1 MAGPPPRGR
10 VVRVAPSP
18 ELARLARACGVA
30 TSYRDWSGRPVQ
42 VEDRV
47 VAAVLAALG
56 RDAERPGAELARL
69 AAARRADLL
78 PPTVATS
85 SDRSQRR
92 ALPRPADAAE
102 IVFEDGQRRPVVL
115 VGGAVVLPRGL
126 PPGWHELRVR
136 AAGGLADRWRSAVL
150 VVSPARVPAPGRPLW
165 GWSLQLYG
173 LRSATSWGMGDYA
186 DLARFAGWAG
196 AHGADLVLVNPLHAE
211 APVVPVETSPYYPG
225 SRRFPSVLSLHP
237 ESLPEYRAA
246 TAAVREQVG
255 RLRAGVAGQG
265 LVDRDAVWTAKA
277 AALELLAPADLAM
290 PPAGPL
296 RDVASFHAV
305 AEREGRDFRRWPAGV
320 RADPRRVAF
329 HGWLLAAAQ
338 TQLGAAGAAGRA
350 GGLGAGILHDL
361 AVGVDPGGA
370 DAYTLP
376 GALVADVTIGAPP
389 DSFNQQGQ
397 DWQMC
402 PWHPGRL
409 AELGYAPVRDVMR
422 AAVRHGGGVRVDHVL
437 GLFRTWWIPRGN
449 PASAGTY
456 VAADAEALLAV
467 LTLEA
472 HRAGALVVG
481 EDLGTVTDEVR
492 VELGRRGILGS
503 TVLWFEAGAPEGW
516 RSQAAASVTT
526 HDLPTTAGWL
536 AGDHVRLRHRLGLLG
551 RDLAA
556 EQLEWSAQRESL
568 LAELRRRGWGED
580 PVVGLHRMLAASPS
594 QVLLAQLADAV
605 ADRRQPNLPG
615 TTDAYPNWRLP
626 LADASGTEVTLEA
639 LADHPGPA
647 QLAEVLHRDAAAGRI
662 AAAGVET

>member
-1 MAGPPPRGR
+1 MAGAPPGAGL
-10 VVRVAPSP
+10 VRVEAGP
-18 ELARLARACGVA
+18 ELARLARASGVA
-30 TSYRDWSGRPVQ
+30 TGYLDWAGRPVRVQ
-42 VEDRV
+42 ARV
-47 VAAVLAALG
+47 VAAVLTALG
-56 RDAERPGAELARL
+56 SDPSRPGAELARL

-92 ALPRPADAAE
+92 PLPRPADAAE
-102 IVFEDGQRRPVVL
+102 IVFEDGERRPVAL
-115 VGGAVVLPRGL
+115 AGGAVLLPRGL

-136 AAGGLADRWRSAVL
+136 AFGGLADRWRSAVL
-150 VVSPARVPAPGRPLW
+150 VVAPARVPVPGRPLW
-165 GWSLQLYG
+165 GWSVQLYG

-186 DLARFAGWAG
+186 DLARFAAWAG
-196 AHGADLVLVNPLHAE
+196 GGGADLVLVNPLHAE

-237 ESLPEYRAA
+237 ESLPEFRAA
-246 TAAVREQVG
+246 TAAVREEVA
-255 RLRAGVAGQG
+255 RLRAGLAGEG

-277 AALELLAPADLAM
+277 GALELLAPPDLPM

-296 RDVASFHAV
+296 RDVATFHAI
-305 AEREGRDFRRWPAGV
+305 AEREGRDFRRWPAAAG
-320 RADPRRVAF
+320 AELRRVAW
-329 HGWLLAAAQ
+329 HAWLLAAAD
-338 TQLGAAGAAGRA
+338 TQLGAAGAAGRV
-350 GGLGAGILHDL
+350 GGLGAGIMHDL

-402 PWHPGRL
+402 PWHPSRL

-422 AAVRHGGGVRVDHVL
+422 AVLRHGGGVRVDHVL

-456 VAADAEALLAV
+456 VQADAEALLAV

-481 EDLGTVTDEVR
+481 EDLGTVTDQVQ

-503 TVLWFEAGAPEGW
+503 TVLWFTDGAPESW
-516 RSQAAASVTT
+516 RAQAAASVTT

-551 RDLAA
+551 RDLAE
-556 EQLEWSAQRESL
+556 EQQEWADQRESL
-568 LAELRRRGWGED
+568 LAELRRRGWAEN

-594 QVLLAQLADAV
+594 RVLFAQLADAV
-605 ADRRQPNLPG
+605 GDRRQPNLPG

-626 LADASGTEVTLEA
+626 LADATGTEVTLEA
-639 LADHPGPA
+639 LHEHPGPPR
-647 QLAEVLHRDAAAGRI
+647 LAEVLQREHGVGRI
-662 AAAGVET
+662 GAPGVET